1 MRFRAAALH
10 YFSGMDSRT
19 AILPAP
25 WHVLLRG
32 AQQPPLLA
40 KDRDRFVFLGVLHGA
55 ARAAGW
61 AFHGYCLLPGEAHL
75 VVEAPSAEALRR
87 GLERVRAAYSR
98 YWHAWYPPRARAF
111 RGAPR
116 ATPLEPAALA
126 DVIAFI
132 ETAPVRAGLVEDA
145 AAWPWSSAPART
157 LGRKPYL
164 PLEAPARSGW
174 QDAAAWRRRL
184 EEFGRD
190 ARAQGQAARLLA
202 AARPLTGR
210 RTAAWPETDG
220 PLPMFPPARSA
231 RAAAAG
237 A

>member
-1 MRFRAAALH
+1 
-10 YFSGMDSRT
+10 MDIRT
-19 AILPAP
+19 AIPPAP

-32 AQQPPLLA
+32 AQRPPLLA
-40 KDRDRFVFLGVLHGA
+40 KDRDRFVFLGVLHSA
-55 ARAAGW
+55 APAAGW

-98 YWHAWYPPRARAF
+98 YWHAWYPPRVRAF

-116 ATPLEPAALA
+116 AVPLERSALG
-126 DVIAFI
+126 DVIAFV

-145 AAWPWSSAPART
+145 AAWPWSSAPARA

-164 PLEAPARSGW
+164 PLEAQAPGGRPE
-174 QDAAAWRRRL
+174 AAAWRRRL
-184 EEFGRD
+184 EEFSRD
-190 ARAQGQAARLLA
+190 TQIQGLVLRLLA
-202 AARPLTGR
+202 GARPLTGR
-210 RTAAWPETDG
+210 RAAAPPGTDD